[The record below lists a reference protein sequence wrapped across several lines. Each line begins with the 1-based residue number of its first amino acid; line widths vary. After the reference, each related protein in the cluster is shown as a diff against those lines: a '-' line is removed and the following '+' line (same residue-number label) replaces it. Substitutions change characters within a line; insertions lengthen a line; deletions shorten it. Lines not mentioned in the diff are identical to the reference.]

1 MKQGLVALDNF
12 YRSSLSKTSTKK
24 RQKAWTCPDAVAIR
38 YCLTYIFDLVR
49 TQGGSTG
56 ARYPALA
63 QLKEMVQTDATIRAS
78 SRSSLDPAKNQT
90 SSIIERTLKNPGV
103 LSGEGELGV
112 SYMDLPLWSAL
123 NLRSSAWHRP
133 LRALQKS
140 RSTYSR
146 HQAPPSPLSR

>member
-90 SSIIERTLKNPGV
+90 SSTIERTLKNPGV
-103 LSGEGELGV
+103 SSGEGSLVSATWTCPCGV
-112 SYMDLPLWSAL
+112 L
-123 NLRSSAWHRP
+123 
-133 LRALQKS
+133 
-140 RSTYSR
+140 ST
-146 HQAPPSPLSR
+146 